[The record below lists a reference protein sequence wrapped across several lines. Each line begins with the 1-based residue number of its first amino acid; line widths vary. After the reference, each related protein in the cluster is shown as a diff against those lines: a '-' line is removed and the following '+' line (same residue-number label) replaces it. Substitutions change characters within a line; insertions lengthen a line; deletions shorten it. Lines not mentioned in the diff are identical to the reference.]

1 MYKPAICELSLTLD
15 FLSNLRSPLFREKTS
30 GLEMRIGKRNRFTGK
45 RVDVIRG
52 EGSPVGK
59 DFNPMAAKKNTFAHC
74 RPIQCLAEQAK
85 KLIKH
90 SRSLQVLNSSKNP
103 S

>member
-1 MYKPAICELSLTLD
+1 VYKPAICELSLTLD

-59 DFNPMAAKKNTFAHC
+59 DFNPMAAKKNTF
-74 RPIQCLAEQAK
+74 RTLPTDPVF
-85 KLIKH
+85 
-90 SRSLQVLNSSKNP
+90 SRASEKTHQTFTLSAGFKFQ
-103 S
+103 